1 MFLSFKQLFH
11 IIKYVFLKKMA
22 TEQQQ
27 KRWLVVVGALLIQLA
42 LGTIY
47 SWGTMTVFVSPYLN
61 LTMNLNPSI
70 IREVTVYIF
79 GVGLLS
85 FAITMIF
92 AGKLQQK
99 YGPKKIAILGG
110 ILIGIGLI
118 SSAFM
123 TTFIGLFITYGI
135 VFGVGIGFGYV
146 CPIASAGKWFPDK
159 KGFINGIAV
168 AGFGAGAF
176 VFNYVIKALANPTG
190 LLDTDINFVST
201 ISPNIPIM
209 FIVLGTIYLG
219 LVIGGAMM
227 LSNPPEGWKPD
238 GWTPPPPSEE
248 SGISG
253 LEFERSQT
261 VKLPQFWMLWLAFAL
276 SAMSGLMVIGSFSA
290 FAKTYAAPDVFLYV
304 IGTSDF
310 VLIGS
315 LAALFNGLG
324 RIVWGKLADMITYKK
339 TMLVMFLTQA
349 VLMFIYF
356 TTNGSEIYFLI
367 ITCVIF
373 FCFGG
378 NFSLFPTATADLFGS
393 KNLGP
398 NYGIVFTAYGVAG
411 FIGAVGVNLFVSIFG
426 SYKVLFIVMGL
437 MSVGSAI
444 LAYVIKPPKQR

>member
-1 MFLSFKQLFH
+1 MS
-11 IIKYVFLKKMA
+11 I
-22 TEQQQ
+22 EQ
-27 KRWLVVVGALLIQLA
+27 KVRNRWIVVIGAILIQLA

-61 LTMNLNPSI
+61 LTMGLDSSI

-85 FAITMIF
+85 FAVTMIF

-110 ILIGIGLI
+110 VLIGVGVI

-135 VFGVGIGFGYV
+135 IFGVGIGFGYV

-190 LLDTDINFVST
+190 LLDTASNFVDI
-201 ISPNIPIM
+201 ISPKIPIM
-209 FIVLGTIYLG
+209 FIVLGIIYIN
-219 LVIGGAMM
+219 LVIGGAFM
-227 LSNPPEGWKPD
+227 LSNPPEGWKPT

-253 LEFERSQT
+253 LEFERTQT
-261 VKLPQFWMLWLAFAL
+261 VKLPQFWMLWLTFAL
-276 SAMSGLMVIGSFSA
+276 SAMSGLMVIGSFAA
-290 FAKTYAAPDVFLYV
+290 FAKTYAAPDVFLYD

-324 RIVWGKLADMITYKK
+324 RIIWGKLADIITYKK
-339 TMLVMFLTQA
+339 AMLVMFLTQA
-349 VLMFIYF
+349 ALMFIYF

-367 ITCVIF
+367 ITCAIF

-426 SYKVLFIVMGL
+426 SYLVLFIVMGA

-444 LAYVIKPPKQR
+444 LAYAIKPPKQR

>member
-1 MFLSFKQLFH
+1 MSN
-11 IIKYVFLKKMA
+11 
-22 TEQQQ
+22 EQ
-27 KRWLVVVGALLIQLA
+27 KIRNRWIVVIGAILIQLA

-61 LTMNLNPSI
+61 LTMGLDPSI
-70 IREVTVYIF
+70 VKEVTVYIF

-99 YGPKKIAILGG
+99 YGPRKIAILGG
-110 ILIGIGLI
+110 ILIGVGVI

-123 TTFIGLFITYGI
+123 STFIGLFITYGI
-135 VFGVGIGFGYV
+135 IFGAGIGFGYV

-159 KGFINGIAV
+159 KGLINGIAV

-176 VFNYVIKALANPTG
+176 VFNFVIRLLANPTG
-190 LLDTDINFVST
+190 LLDTAPNFVAVV
-201 ISPNIPIM
+201 SPRIPVM
-209 FIVLGTIYLG
+209 YIVLGFIYLN
-219 LVIGGAMM
+219 LVIGGAFM
-227 LSNPPEGWKPD
+227 LRNPPEGWKPD

-253 LEFERSQT
+253 LDFDRRQT
-261 VKLPQFWMLWLAFAL
+261 VRLPQFWMLWLAFAL
-276 SAMSGLMVIGSFSA
+276 SAMSGLMVIGSFAA
-290 FAKTYAAPDVFLYV
+290 FAKTLDPSDNFLYD

-324 RIVWGKLADMITYKK
+324 RIAWGKLADMITYKK
-339 TMLVMFLTQA
+339 AMLIMFTIQA

-356 TTNGSEIYFLI
+356 TTNISEIYFLI
-367 ITCVIF
+367 ITCAIF

-378 NFSLFPTATADLFGS
+378 NFSLFPTATTDLFGS

-398 NYGIVFTAYGVAG
+398 NYGIVFTAYGFAG

-426 SYKVLFIVMGL
+426 SYLILFIVMGL

-444 LAYVIKPPKQR
+444 LAFVIKPPKQR